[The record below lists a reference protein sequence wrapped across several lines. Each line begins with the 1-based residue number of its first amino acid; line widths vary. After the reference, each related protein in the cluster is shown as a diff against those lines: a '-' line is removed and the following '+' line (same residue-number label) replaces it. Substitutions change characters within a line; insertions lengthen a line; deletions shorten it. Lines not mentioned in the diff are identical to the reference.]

1 MLEVSEQKSSMVG
14 PLGGG
19 AGAREHPPPFAE
31 AADDGTGPPEGG
43 VLIPYVAPSLV
54 MTNSPCS
61 HYGAWIINSVQCFL
75 GYD

>member
-19 AGAREHPPPFAE
+19 AGAQEHPPPFAE

-43 VLIPYVAPSLV
+43 S
-54 MTNSPCS
+54 
-61 HYGAWIINSVQCFL
+61 
-75 GYD
+75 